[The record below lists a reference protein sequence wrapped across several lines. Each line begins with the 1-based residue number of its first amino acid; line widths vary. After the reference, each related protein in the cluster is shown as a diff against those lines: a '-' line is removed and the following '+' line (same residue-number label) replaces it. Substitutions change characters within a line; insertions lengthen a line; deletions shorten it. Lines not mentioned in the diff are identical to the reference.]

1 MFVSL
6 TLLVLDS
13 TVWPAASASNVRRIF
28 ADNGE
33 IKTFPGCA
41 FSTSWNIKMKIK
53 FIVVPY

>member
-13 TVWPAASASNVRRIF
+13 TVCPAASASNVSRIF

-33 IKTFPGCA
+33 IKTLPGCD
-41 FSTSWNIKMKIK
+41 FITSWK
-53 FIVVPY
+53 FKKEN